1 MKPNIL
7 VVGDL
12 ILDHYIWGSC
22 ERISPEAP
30 VQVVDVQKESL
41 NLGGACN
48 VANNLISLDSNV
60 WICGMAGNDN
70 VGEKLINALENIG
83 VHTNGIFLHQSR
95 PTTQKSRIIA
105 GHQQVVRVDRE
116 DKTPISSEG
125 EQFILEFAKAR
136 ILDSNITCI
145 VLSDYQKGV
154 LSANLT
160 QQLIA
165 LAKKYNIKI
174 LIDPKGKDYSKYKGA
189 TLLTPNKKEAT
200 EATGIP
206 LSDAV
211 GLEKN
216 LESLMAMCDLEIS
229 LITLSEDGIALLP
242 KDSKRVEKIPT
253 IAKEVFD
260 VTGAGDTV
268 IASLAYMLALK
279 MPILQSV
286 YFANAAAAVVVSKV
300 GSATANKQ
308 EIFAYLKR
316 NNLLDSVLVN
326 AEFLNIFDLQQ
337 EYPFNTQIQKILKRK
352 TPNFYLDK
360 YIDKECFAEFLES
373 LTQLKQDGFKIIF
386 TNGCFDILHLG
397 HLDYLHKARNLGDLL
412 IVGLN
417 SDASI
422 KRLKGNTRPINT
434 QQDRIAQLCGLEC
447 VDFVVVFDEDTPIE
461 LIAKICPDVLTKGAD
476 YIGKKVVGSEFSKE
490 VRLIE
495 FIEGKS
501 TTRLIQKIKES

>member
-70 VGEKLINALENIG
+70 AGEKLINALENIG
-83 VHTNGIFLHQSR
+83 IHTNGIFLHQSR

-154 LSANLT
+154 LSTNLT

-174 LIDPKGKDYSKYKGA
+174 IY
-189 TLLTPNKKEAT
+189 
-200 EATGIP
+200 
-206 LSDAV
+206 
-211 GLEKN
+211 
-216 LESLMAMCDLEIS
+216 
-229 LITLSEDGIALLP
+229 
-242 KDSKRVEKIPT
+242 
-253 IAKEVFD
+253 
-260 VTGAGDTV
+260 
-268 IASLAYMLALK
+268 
-279 MPILQSV
+279 
-286 YFANAAAAVVVSKV
+286 
-300 GSATANKQ
+300 
-308 EIFAYLKR
+308 
-316 NNLLDSVLVN
+316 
-326 AEFLNIFDLQQ
+326 
-337 EYPFNTQIQKILKRK
+337 
-352 TPNFYLDK
+352 
-360 YIDKECFAEFLES
+360 
-373 LTQLKQDGFKIIF
+373 
-386 TNGCFDILHLG
+386 
-397 HLDYLHKARNLGDLL
+397 
-412 IVGLN
+412 
-417 SDASI
+417 
-422 KRLKGNTRPINT
+422 
-434 QQDRIAQLCGLEC
+434 
-447 VDFVVVFDEDTPIE
+447 
-461 LIAKICPDVLTKGAD
+461 
-476 YIGKKVVGSEFSKE
+476 
-490 VRLIE
+490 
-495 FIEGKS
+495 
-501 TTRLIQKIKES
+501 

>member
-1 MKPNIL
+1 M
-7 VVGDL
+7 
-12 ILDHYIWGSC
+12 
-22 ERISPEAP
+22 R
-30 VQVVDVQKESL
+30 
-41 NLGGACN
+41 
-48 VANNLISLDSNV
+48 
-60 WICGMAGNDN
+60 
-70 VGEKLINALENIG
+70 
-83 VHTNGIFLHQSR
+83 FQS
-95 PTTQKSRIIA
+95 
-105 GHQQVVRVDRE
+105 
-116 DKTPISSEG
+116 
-125 EQFILEFAKAR
+125 
-136 ILDSNITCI
+136 
-145 VLSDYQKGV
+145 
-154 LSANLT
+154 
-160 QQLIA
+160 
-165 LAKKYNIKI
+165 
-174 LIDPKGKDYSKYKGA
+174 
-189 TLLTPNKKEAT
+189 
-200 EATGIP
+200 
-206 LSDAV
+206 
-211 GLEKN
+211 
-216 LESLMAMCDLEIS
+216 M
-229 LITLSEDGIALLP
+229 
-242 KDSKRVEKIPT
+242 
-253 IAKEVFD
+253 
-260 VTGAGDTV
+260 
-268 IASLAYMLALK
+268 
-279 MPILQSV
+279 